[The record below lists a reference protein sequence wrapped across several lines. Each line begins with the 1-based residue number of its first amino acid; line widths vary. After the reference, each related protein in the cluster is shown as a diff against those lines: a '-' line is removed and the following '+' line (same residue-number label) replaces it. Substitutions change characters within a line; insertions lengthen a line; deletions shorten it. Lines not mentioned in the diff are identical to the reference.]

1 MAVHEWSQLPSRSVD
16 GFQDLTRQFARV
28 LTCKQSNRYDTSLV
42 GLGGPTRY
50 KKIFEMGIGGVLRTR
65 CDSITQDSF
74 RARTSQVEIRD
85 TGCKKM
91 AEACP
96 AKIAREKNSS

>member
-1 MAVHEWSQLPSRSVD
+1 MAQH
-16 GFQDLTRQFARV
+16 
-28 LTCKQSNRYDTSLV
+28 
-42 GLGGPTRY
+42 
-50 KKIFEMGIGGVLRTR
+50 FEMGIRGVLRTG
-65 CDSITQDSF
+65 CDSSTQNSF

-96 AKIAREKNSS
+96 AKKGREKIST